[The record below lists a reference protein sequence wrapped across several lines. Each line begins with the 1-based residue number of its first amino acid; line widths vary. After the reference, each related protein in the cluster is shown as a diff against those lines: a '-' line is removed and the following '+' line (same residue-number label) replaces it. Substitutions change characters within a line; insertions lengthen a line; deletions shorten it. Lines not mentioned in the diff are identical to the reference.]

1 MVTDEARKL
10 AERTGNA
17 TKEITGMIERIQV
30 ETKIAGTAMREGTKE
45 VDLGVALTTQAGSS
59 LPHIIRMSEQVGDMI
74 AQIDTAANQ
83 QSATGSIERI
93 ATITEGTAAGAQQRT
108 EALGDLSALAS
119 GLRRLVGQFRLE
131 AESSDGETGQNPSLT
146 RSAHA

>member
-1 MVTDEARKL
+1 VVADEARKP
-10 AERTGNA
+10 AGRTGNA
-17 TKEITGMIERIQV
+17 TKEIAEMIEPIQL
-30 ETKIAGTAMREGTKE
+30 ETKIAVTAMPEGTKE
-45 VDLGVALTTQAGSS
+45 VDLGVARATLAGSS
-59 LPHIIRMSEQVGDMI
+59 LQDIIRMSEQVGDMI

-93 ATITEGTAAGAQQRT
+93 ATIRAGTAAGAQQRT

-119 GLRRLVGQFRLE
+119 GLRRLVGQIRLE